1 MHSWVYDPHSG
12 GVKIPTVVQQ
22 SIERRVRSYA
32 DAHYG
37 GKFTR
42 LELRFRS
49 MFCYI
54 DAYIEP
60 MEPTA
65 SLLLALQETRE
76 QYLQR
81 CRNVPLH
88 LCRLRFFVSIS
99 VEKYPPN
106 SVE

>member
-1 MHSWVYDPHSG
+1 MHLWVYDPHSG
-12 GVKIPTVVQQ
+12 GVKIPTAVQQ

-60 MEPTA
+60 MEPENVKILVAFDEKLMNTMA
-65 SLLLALQETRE
+65 RTI
-76 QYLQR
+76 
-81 CRNVPLH
+81 CR
-88 LCRLRFFVSIS
+88 RRARFIGI
-99 VEKYPPN
+99 
-106 SVE
+106 